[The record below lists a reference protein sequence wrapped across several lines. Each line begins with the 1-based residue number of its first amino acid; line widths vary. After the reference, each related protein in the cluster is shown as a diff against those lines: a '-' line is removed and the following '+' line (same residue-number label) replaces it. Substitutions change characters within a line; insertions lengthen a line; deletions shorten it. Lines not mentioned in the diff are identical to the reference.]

1 MAELTFPE
9 EYKDGFVAIRGLEE
23 DQVRELV
30 AAFKDEPATLNRA
43 EVQKRLQA
51 KTSIPP
57 GDLAS
62 ILEALISLYALRDSV
77 DEELPVFVE
86 VISGMINQSSIEE
99 LAFASEKEREHF
111 EAKLFQ
117 LLSIGS
123 LDIAARATDVLY
135 ERERTIHGKPRIFTD
150 LRPIFEPGPE
160 PSPRGAA
167 IVHTLKISYHE
178 DRQVRELF
186 VALDTENVNEL
197 IGVLERANSK
207 AEALKE
213 FLSDTDLQYIDV
225 E

>member
-9 EYKDGFVAIRGLEE
+9 EYRDGFVAIRALEE

-30 AAFKDEPATLNRA
+30 TALEDEPATFNRA
-43 EVQKRLQA
+43 ELQRRLEA
-51 KTSIPP
+51 KTSVPS

-62 ILEALISLYALRDSV
+62 ILDALISLYALRDSV

-86 VISGMINQSSIEE
+86 VIGGMIDGSHIEE
-99 LAFASEKEREHF
+99 LEFANEEERQHF
-111 EAKLFQ
+111 EANLLQ
-117 LLSIGS
+117 LLGIDS
-123 LDIAARATDVLY
+123 LDIAARASDILY

-150 LRPIFEPGPE
+150 IRPIFEVGPE

-178 DRQVRELF
+178 DRRVRELF

-197 IGVLERANSK
+197 IDVLERANSK
-207 AEALKE
+207 AEALKRS
-213 FLSDTDLQYIDV
+213 LGGTDLQYIGV